1 MNFVLRKVTGI
12 VAASPVVMLQ
22 ERLPGGEAK
31 SMICNCSESNRIYE
45 RVRNL
50 VALSGSFFDSPDLQ
64 ERNKVALIMT
74 VSSPIAI
81 ASSSVVHG
89 LPVNSP
95 VGLDSSLGATN
106 GQKLLSI
113 AKEIRISSRLTT

>member
-1 MNFVLRKVTGI
+1 MNGFATWSLY
-12 VAASPVVMLQ
+12 P
-22 ERLPGGEAK
+22 
-31 SMICNCSESNRIYE
+31 
-45 RVRNL
+45 
-50 VALSGSFFDSPDLQ
+50 GSFFDSPDLQ